1 MINSI
6 SAINSYNLTTV
17 DTVQSVSGVSSS
29 SLLMTLANDFYS
41 TMLMIAGDGD
51 ALTQTGLNNIKQT
64 FKNENFSDA
73 NVYKFLEKLSQGFA
87 NLSSDGRV
95 ISNSDFLDLFSDI
108 EFNIKN
114 DVRGFSFANEIAL
127 LILSNDNDV
136 TALVDFLNQLS
147 DSTLEKIGTKQRFSE
162 ARGERKYDVM
172 QNDPEKIV
180 SEQIRFGMSIDVA
193 I

>member
-17 DTVQSVSGVSSS
+17 DTLQAVSGVSSS

-41 TMLMIAGDGD
+41 TMLMIAGDSD

-64 FKNENFSDA
+64 FMNENFAEA

-127 LILSNDNDV
+127 LILNNDNDV
-136 TALVDFLNQLS
+136 TKLVDFLNQLS

-162 ARGERKYDVM
+162 ARGERKYYVM